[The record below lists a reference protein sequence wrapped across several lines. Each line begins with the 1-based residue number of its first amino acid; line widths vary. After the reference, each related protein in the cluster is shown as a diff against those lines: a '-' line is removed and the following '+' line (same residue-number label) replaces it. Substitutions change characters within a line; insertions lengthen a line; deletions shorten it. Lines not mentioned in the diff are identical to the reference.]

1 MHKNVECRMSDNEA
15 TYYIKCVSVCINAV
29 YSDDWEDPSESGGEK
44 KYTGKKNMMND
55 DGGVGGGGDCWSQ

>member
-1 MHKNVECRMSDNEA
+1 MHKDVECRMGDNEV

-44 KYTGKKNMMND
+44 KYTGKKT
-55 DGGVGGGGDCWSQ
+55 